1 METNTTMPRKRET
14 PIDREPMAA
23 PDAAQE
29 LLEAAWLH
37 CGMIQDVVER
47 LNDPSSSTELRLLAN
62 RLQRLA
68 FRATR
73 GSYFRNLHP
82 AGPDAWASG

>member
-1 METNTTMPRKRET
+1 METNTTMQRKRET

-37 CGMIQDVVER
+37 CGMIQDVIER
-47 LNDPSSSTELRLLAN
+47 LNDASSTSTELRLLAN

-73 GSYFRNLHP
+73 RYFRNLHP

>member
-1 METNTTMPRKRET
+1 
-14 PIDREPMAA
+14 MAA

-37 CGMIQDVVER
+37 CGMIQDVIER
-47 LNDPSSSTELRLLAN
+47 LNDASSTSTELRLLAN

-73 GSYFRNLHP
+73 RFRNLHP